1 LGAWKE
7 TAVRTLLKVACG
19 AYVLAL
25 IGTTVAFFVQQ
36 HVTYHDH
43 IDADRRSA
51 DEPVRAVVV
60 PVVRSDASPSDIK
73 GEVDIRFINTRPLTA
88 HASMG
93 NEIEEHLLSLFWMNI
108 ASAAVVCLLCV
119 ATLKGGAAPNQ
130 RVQSDAASRNDGRG
144 DG

>member
-7 TAVRTLLKVACG
+7 TAVRTLLKVACA

-25 IGTTVAFFVQQ
+25 IATTVAFFVQR
-36 HVTYHDH
+36 HVTYSNH

-60 PVVRSDASPSDIK
+60 PVVRSDGSPSHVK
-73 GEVDIRFINTRPLTA
+73 GEVDIRFISKRPLAA

-108 ASAAVVCLLCV
+108 ASAVVVCLLCV
-119 ATLKGGAAPNQ
+119 AVLRGGPAPNQ
-130 RVQSDAASRNDGRG
+130 HVLSDAASE
-144 DG
+144 